1 VRSSSSRNRDIAS
14 GDYQFDAEWARPSV
28 SGSAAPQA
36 DLSFLIGCRCHA
48 RSAVR
53 CHSEASLAFALAF
66 QGSRQSPLLASMAGS
81 AVSQSD
87 HRSVFHTLKRRLPFG
102 QFCQRN
108 RDWADG
114 LLARRYAEADR
125 EIPMIVGNARRQRE
139 RQALQ

>member
-1 VRSSSSRNRDIAS
+1 
-14 GDYQFDAEWARPSV
+14 
-28 SGSAAPQA
+28 
-36 DLSFLIGCRCHA
+36 
-48 RSAVR
+48 
-53 CHSEASLAFALAF
+53 
-66 QGSRQSPLLASMAGS
+66 MAGS

-139 RQALQ
+139 RQALQQNLAGIPYQHGTQWLYAEVRPVAWNRGESVAPP